1 MSNSILVN
9 LLVWYLVF
17 LFSTSLH
24 EAAHAWAAAR
34 GGDFT
39 AYAAGQVTLN
49 PVPHIRR
56 EKFGMIVMPF
66 LSFFLNGGAWMWGW
80 ASAPFNPA
88 WAARYP
94 GRSLIMAL
102 AGPLSHLA
110 PILAAWTVMLI
121 GLATGFFGFPTHRGM
136 FPVDMGN
143 GGSFSWGLAS
153 LCNIVY
159 LLNSVLLVFNLMPLP
174 PMDGSEI
181 WIAFA
186 AREEDRLRRRSLLA
200 SYSFVGMVLAW
211 YLFPRVYTPMISLST
226 GILYRLSG
234 MIAALS

>member
-1 MSNSILVN
+1 MSDSTLVN
-9 LLVWYLVF
+9 LLVWYIVF

-24 EAAHAWAAAR
+24 EAAHAWVAAR

-39 AYAAGQVTLN
+39 AYAAGQVSLN
-49 PVPHIRR
+49 PIPHVRR
-56 EKFGMIVMPF
+56 EKFGMIVMPLF
-66 LSFFLNGGAWMWGW
+66 SFFLNGGSWMWGW

-94 GRSLIMAL
+94 KRALAMAL
-102 AGPLSHLA
+102 IGPLSHLF

-121 GLATGFFGFPTHRGM
+121 GLATGFFGFPERPGM

-143 GGSFSWGLAS
+143 GGSLSWAIAS

-159 LLNSVLLVFNLMPLP
+159 QLNSVLLVFNLMPLP
-174 PMDGSEI
+174 PMDGSEL

-186 AREEDRLRRRSLLA
+186 AREEERLRRRLLLA
-200 SYSFVGMVLAW
+200 SYSFPGMILAW
-211 YLFPRVYTPMISLST
+211 YLFPRFYTPVLSLAT
-226 GILYRLSG
+226 GVLYMLSG
-234 MIAALS
+234 AIAAPF